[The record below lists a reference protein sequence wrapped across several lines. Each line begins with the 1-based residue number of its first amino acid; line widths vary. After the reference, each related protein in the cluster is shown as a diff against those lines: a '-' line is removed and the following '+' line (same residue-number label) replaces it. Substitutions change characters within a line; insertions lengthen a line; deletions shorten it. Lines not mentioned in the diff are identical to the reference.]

1 MIGMFISLS
10 RNLCVDVNSR
20 QLTNPVRY
28 RLRRTLEVALTVQTE
43 EDKESMIEKLYTGE
57 RNGGLESV
65 GYDVRCFFL
74 CPDDR
79 MGHTKIIDKRCEQ
92 MVVNGLLQE
101 TAGTLFVSFLGAV
114 FLGSYRT
121 FRIIHVID
129 LSLAEELP
137 EMAARAIGYR
147 QTLDYLSKESL
158 ENNESDEF
166 DSFINDFTTA
176 TRRYA
181 KKQMSWF
188 RKDRE
193 FMFVPVSLAAEKATR
208 VDEAAAMIQQYCHMS
223 RDDYESELYGS
234 DSSSSMA
241 KKKNLEQGKKMK
253 LYQFER
259 HILKAG
265 SEEYNQCL
273 SQAIRC
279 QRRMHKSK
287 KRKLEASS

>member
-1 MIGMFISLS
+1 M
-10 RNLCVDVNSR
+10 
-20 QLTNPVRY
+20 
-28 RLRRTLEVALTVQTE
+28 
-43 EDKESMIEKLYTGE
+43 
-57 RNGGLESV
+57 
-65 GYDVRCFFL
+65 
-74 CPDDR
+74 
-79 MGHTKIIDKRCEQ
+79 
-92 MVVNGLLQE
+92 
-101 TAGTLFVSFLGAV
+101 AV

-158 ENNESDEF
+158 ENTESDEF

-188 RKDRE
+188 RKDKD

-208 VDEAAAMIQQYCHMS
+208 VEEAAAMIQQYCHMS
-223 RDDYESELYGS
+223 REDYESELYGS
-234 DSSSSMA
+234 DSTSSMA

-253 LYQFER
+253 LYQFQR

-265 SEEYNQCL
+265 SEEYDECL
-273 SQAIRC
+273 FQAIQC

-287 KRKLEASS
+287 KRKLEARS